1 MSARSLT
8 LFAGSRAVLSADR
21 ETVAAQAR
29 ALSEQ
34 GEPRVLAFDDLTGEQ
49 VDLGSHPELSAK
61 KERPV
66 PADRSWGSWRA
77 RSRCFPDTGSG

>member
-1 MSARSLT
+1 
-8 LFAGSRAVLSADR
+8 
-21 ETVAAQAR
+21 
-29 ALSEQ
+29 
-34 GEPRVLAFDDLTGEQ
+34 